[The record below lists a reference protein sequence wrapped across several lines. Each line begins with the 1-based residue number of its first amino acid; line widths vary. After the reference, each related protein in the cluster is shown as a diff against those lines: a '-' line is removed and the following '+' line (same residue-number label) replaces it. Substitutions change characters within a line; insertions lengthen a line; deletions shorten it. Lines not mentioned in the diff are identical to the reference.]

1 MTGDSRTRQFSSDEL
16 ERALEPFA
24 SAQVVVAARPIH
36 VAGELLPEPFA
47 RPAQEP
53 RTSLGVGPARAF
65 DAPRSRGRSSAGVA
79 VPAPVASGPAA
90 RTELARAAGAS
101 APVRQAAALRS
112 VGASV
117 SAPDSGAAGSPRAAE
132 ARPSTPPGK
141 PATKAAREPTQLTR
155 SPHVDERFG
164 RRLRAG
170 AAHTSE
176 RAPGPAPTTRMQRT
190 TARLGLPVLRVWHG
204 WLALLV
210 VAGFALGGLAALG
223 RHGSRVAARPA
234 ALPTAPAASAAR
246 PDMGT
251 PALAPRR
258 EPAAL
263 DARAPA
269 TALVERDVGVVVARR
284 RSAVD
289 ALLAGRTRA
298 ALEHYQHLL
307 AAPPPGLTDAPAIA
321 QVAKLLEL
329 ELRACEQE
337 AGTPCGF

>member
-1 MTGDSRTRQFSSDEL
+1 MTGDSRTRHFSIDEL

-24 SAQVVVAARPIH
+24 SAQDVVAARPIH
-36 VAGELLPEPFA
+36 VAGELSPEPVA
-47 RPAQEP
+47 RPSQEP
-53 RTSLGVGPARAF
+53 RTSLGVGPARSF
-65 DAPRSRGRSSAGVA
+65 DAPRSRARAGTA
-79 VPAPVASGPAA
+79 APVADGPAPRA
-90 RTELARAAGAS
+90 ELARAGVPS
-101 APVRQAAALRS
+101 APVRQAAAQRS
-112 VGASV
+112 VGVSA
-117 SAPDSGAAGSPRAAE
+117 SAPDSGATGSPRAAE

-141 PATKAAREPTQLTR
+141 RAMKVAREPTQLTR
-155 SPHVDERFG
+155 SSQVDERFG
-164 RRLRAG
+164 RRLRADS
-170 AAHTSE
+170 AHGSE
-176 RAPGPAPTTRMQRT
+176 CALRPAPATRMQRT
-190 TARLGLPVLRVWHG
+190 AARLRLPVLRVWHG

-223 RHGSRVAARPA
+223 RHGSRVAALRPA

-246 PDMGT
+246 LDT
-251 PALAPRR
+251 VSPAVAPRR

-263 DARAPA
+263 DARALA
-269 TALVERDVGVVVARR
+269 TASALVERDVGVAVARR

-307 AAPPPGLTDAPAIA
+307 AAHPPGLTDAPAIA
-321 QVAKLLEL
+321 QVAKLLER